1 MNNKIFFMIYKIK
14 KIHKTPFKQYP
25 KHQMRIYATVT
36 KKASVKPKLYV
47 GSARAV
53 KPAIKADVF
62 LSHREELLAKQCQA
76 RLLSEKLIG
85 AKIKQ

>member
-1 MNNKIFFMIYKIK
+1 MDVYKEPNHMN
-14 KIHKTPFKQYP
+14 QAP
-25 KHQMRIYATVT
+25 KHQMRISATII

-47 GSARAV
+47 GSEGEV

-76 RLLSEKLIG
+76 RLLSEKLKS
-85 AKIKQ
+85 AKNIKLNRS

>member
-1 MNNKIFFMIYKIK
+1 MIYKIK

-47 GSARAV
+47 GRAKAV
-53 KPAIKADVF
+53 KLEFKPAIKANVF
-62 LSHREELLAKQCQA
+62 LSHREELMAKQCQA

>member
-1 MNNKIFFMIYKIK
+1 MN
-14 KIHKTPFKQYP
+14 QAP
-25 KHQMRIYATVT
+25 KHQMRISATII

-47 GSARAV
+47 GSEGEV

-76 RLLSEKLIG
+76 RLLSEKLKS
-85 AKIKQ
+85 AKNIKLNRS

>member
-1 MNNKIFFMIYKIK
+1 MLLCYG
-14 KIHKTPFKQYP
+14 
-25 KHQMRIYATVT
+25 R
-36 KKASVKPKLYV
+36 
-47 GSARAV
+47 ARAAKPEF

-76 RLLSEKLIG
+76 RLLSEKLIE